1 MGYYI
6 GPGGYVKLNGKTV
19 VCRLRELCVLGLDL
33 ASKHEVLNE
42 GAENRRR
49 VRGGLLN
56 MGKRQSCRMLRLIQ
70 PDSSSTGKADLRDR
84 SPSLFLHIR
93 TDHTF

>member
-19 VCRLRELCVLGLDL
+19 VCRLRDLCVLGLDL

-42 GAENRRR
+42 GRREQP
-49 VRGGLLN
+49 
-56 MGKRQSCRMLRLIQ
+56 QSSRRA
-70 PDSSSTGKADLRDR
+70 T
-84 SPSLFLHIR
+84 
-93 TDHTF
+93 